1 MGAMVVGNTD
11 NINNK
16 TMAGKIRSQ
25 LQRGLGKWSL
35 SIGDRSG
42 QRSIHGASAHV
53 NIYSQTRQYNER
65 RREGMWGQRERQT
78 DRRAD
83 RQTHGETWRK
93 IARNKDWWDKKQWG
107 NSHNLHAPRHTH
119 TRARTH
125 TCTHTHTH
133 THAQPSVI
141 MVTFAVCQW
150 LCVAVW

>member
-42 QRSIHGASAHV
+42 QRSIHKATVHV
-53 NIYSQTRQYNER
+53 NIYSPTRQYNER
-65 RREGMWGQRERQT
+65 RREGMWGQRERPT
-78 DRRAD
+78 DRQTD
-83 RQTHGETWRK
+83 RQTHGETWSK
-93 IARNKDWWDKKQWG
+93 KARNKDWLDETQWS

-119 TRARTH
+119 T
-125 TCTHTHTH
+125 HTHSCT
-133 THAQPSVI
+133 ALCDNGDICRVPV
-141 MVTFAVCQW
+141 VVCGC
-150 LCVAVW
+150 LIAHSDGL